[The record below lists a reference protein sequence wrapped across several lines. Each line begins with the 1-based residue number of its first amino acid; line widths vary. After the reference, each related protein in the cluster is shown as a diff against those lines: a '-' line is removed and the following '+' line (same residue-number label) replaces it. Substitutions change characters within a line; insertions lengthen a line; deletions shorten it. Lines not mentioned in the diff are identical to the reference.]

1 MHYGVFYHPSGTG
14 RFGDSPQNGYTAGSF
29 SNVGFACR
37 RDFSFQAKS
46 RSAALSSLTTALIG
60 AGAGGVALAGYVAWN
75 AWDYRRQRGRVLAE
89 GVPVVGYIVQAN
101 NELFKPGR
109 GSAPAQVLIS
119 FTNPKGEGLEELAY
133 AVARLKS
140 EAPENPLE
148 QTVAKLVRDET
159 FRPGTRVRLPAQFAH
174 GAEVYSV
181 DVWIERQLLPEGRL
195 TKTRLNCIAIRGDK
209 GRVYLDPRG
218 IGT

>member
-1 MHYGVFYHPSGTG
+1 
-14 RFGDSPQNGYTAGSF
+14 
-29 SNVGFACR
+29 
-37 RDFSFQAKS
+37 
-46 RSAALSSLTTALIG
+46 
-60 AGAGGVALAGYVAWN
+60 
-75 AWDYRRQRGRVLAE
+75 LAE

-119 FTNPKGEGLEELAY
+119 FTNPKGEGLEDLAY

-140 EAPENPLE
+140 QAPANPLE

-159 FRPGTRVRLPAQFAH
+159 FRPGTRVRLPPQFTR

-195 TKTRLNCIAIRGDK
+195 TQTRLNCIAIRGDK

-218 IGT
+218 IDD